1 MTDIKTAS
9 FAAAE
14 NILDLAKSDFPDE
27 ARDRALMAII
37 DTLGVTL
44 AGAAHE
50 GHGML
55 SRAVLPGAGDGPSAV
70 LGGTRRLGVLD
81 AALLN
86 GAAAHMLDYDD
97 SNSHLFGHVSV
108 AVLPALLALAEKQK
122 ASGTQLIHAFL
133 CGFETAARFGN
144 TVSKFQYTNGW
155 HPTTTVGIF
164 GAVAACGVLAGLD
177 RHQMAMAIGIAT
189 HLASGVKSNFGSMTK
204 PLGVGNANRNALMAV
219 LLAKEGFS
227 SGETSLEHH
236 HGYFNAYNRGMENV
250 DLDALVQPWAGS
262 ELKILDRKKGIKQK
276 RYPCCYATA
285 PGLDGILDLREEHS
299 LTPADI
305 ESIEV
310 AVHPIR
316 FPHINVPAPA
326 TPLAAKF
333 SMTYCAARAIV
344 AGQIMMSDFD
354 DGPAFTDGE
363 ARALMARSRLVR
375 YDRENPSGA
384 DVTIVTKDGRTLT
397 RYVEAAMGSTYDH
410 PMTPDMVREKFLDCA
425 GLVSG
430 ADGAG
435 ALWDALL
442 ALPKA
447 ADLSV
452 LTSQMMQRKAAPKI
466 LASAHG

>member
-1 MTDIKTAS
+1 MTKARTAS

-14 NILDLAKSDFPDE
+14 NILGLAQGAFPAE
-27 ARDRALMAII
+27 ARDRALMAIV

-44 AGAAHE
+44 AGAVHDGQSRLA
-50 GHGML
+50 
-55 SRAVLPGAGDGPSAV
+55 RAVLPGTGDGPAAV
-70 LGGTRRLGVLD
+70 LGGTRRIGMLD

-86 GAAAHMLDYDD
+86 GTAAHMLDYDD

-108 AVLPALLALAEKQK
+108 AVLPALLALAEQQK
-122 ASGTQLIHAFL
+122 ASGAQLIHAFI

-155 HPTTTVGIF
+155 HPTTTVGLF

-177 RHQMAMAIGIAT
+177 QRQMAMAIGIAT

-204 PLGVGNANRNALMAV
+204 PLGVGNANRNALLAV
-219 LLAKEGFS
+219 LLAQEGFT
-227 SGETSLEHH
+227 SGEAALEHH

-250 DLDALVQPWAGS
+250 DLDALVQPWTG

-285 PGLDGILDLREEHS
+285 PGLDGLLDLRAEHG
-299 LTPADI
+299 LTAEDI

-316 FPHINVPAPA
+316 FPHINVPDPA

-344 AGQIMMSDFD
+344 EGRVVMSDFD
-354 DGPAFTDGE
+354 EGPAFSDAAT
-363 ARALMARSRLVR
+363 RALMARSRLVR
-375 YDRENPSGA
+375 YTRENPSGA
-384 DVTIVTKDGRTLT
+384 DVTIVTRDGRTLT

-410 PMTPDMVREKFLDCA
+410 PMTPQMVREKFLDCA
-425 GLVSG
+425 ALVTG
-430 ADGAG
+430 RDGAV
-435 ALWDALL
+435 ALWEALL
-442 ALPKA
+442 ALPGCSDLSGMTAQMLRPAAA
-447 ADLSV
+447 ADRRV
-452 LTSQMMQRKAAPKI
+452 A
-466 LASAHG
+466 AHG